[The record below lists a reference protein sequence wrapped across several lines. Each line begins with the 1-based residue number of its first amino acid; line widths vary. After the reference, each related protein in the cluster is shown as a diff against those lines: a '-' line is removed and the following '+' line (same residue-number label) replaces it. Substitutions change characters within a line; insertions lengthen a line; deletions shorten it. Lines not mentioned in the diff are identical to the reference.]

1 MTLLARAGDVAA
13 ASRVVRPLL
22 LGSGL
27 AGLAAARWAATVE
40 GNAGGLA
47 VGLAFGMGLLALAL
61 AGGARIQRPRSLRSS
76 IAGGMLGGALLI
88 ALALLGMAVAGRLSW
103 AGMAAGPS
111 VGPAAQVA
119 AGFAPWAAITVLVAT
134 AEELLLRG
142 ALFEATEHAWGAGV
156 AVLATSLVFAL
167 IHVPLYGW
175 HVVPLDL
182 GVGLLLGGL
191 RQVTGGVAA
200 PAAAHAIADL
210 ATWWL

>member
-1 MTLLARAGDVAA
+1 MTAHAPARAEAA
-13 ASRVVRPLL
+13 TSRLALPLMLGTGLVGLVV
-22 LGSGL
+22 
-27 AGLAAARWAATVE
+27 ARWAATIE
-40 GNAGGLA
+40 GSAGGLA

-61 AGGARIQRPRSLRSS
+61 TGGTRIQRPRAIRSS
-76 IAGGMLGGALLI
+76 IVGGVLGGALLI
-88 ALALLGMAVAGRLSW
+88 GLALLGMAVAGRLSW
-103 AGMAAGPS
+103 AGVAAGPS
-111 VGPAAQVA
+111 VGPGALVA

-134 AEELLLRG
+134 SEELLLRG
-142 ALFEATEHAWGAGV
+142 ALFDASERALGAGV
-156 AVLATSLVFAL
+156 AVVATSLVFAL

-191 RQVTGGVAA
+191 RLVTGGVTA